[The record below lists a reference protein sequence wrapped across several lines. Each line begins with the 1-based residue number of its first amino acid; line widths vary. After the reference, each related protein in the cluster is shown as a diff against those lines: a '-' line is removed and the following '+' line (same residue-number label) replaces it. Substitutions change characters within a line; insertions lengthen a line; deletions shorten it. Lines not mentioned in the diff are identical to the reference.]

1 MQPTIV
7 ISGGFR
13 SGKTYLGSQ
22 LSQALN
28 IQDYAYADYLK
39 VLACR
44 MFPDKISEIY
54 AETKTPETR
63 ELLGVVRNKVFA
75 EYDENFFVDFV
86 HNKMKK
92 SNSGIITDCRFYR
105 EIKAISRDFPNAVWI
120 MVGPNASEYDVEVFY
135 KLADIHLPAKPITT
149 ITGLSEL
156 CQQIKEIANKS

>member
-1 MQPTIV
+1 MQIV

-13 SGKTYLGSQ
+13 TGKTYLGKQ
-22 LSQALN
+22 LSDALN

-39 VLACR
+39 ILACR

-63 ELLGVVRNKVFA
+63 ELLMDVRDKVFA
-75 EYDENFFVDFV
+75 EYDENFFIDFV

-105 EIKAISRDFPNAVWI
+105 EMGAVSKDFPDAVWI
-120 MVGPNASEYDVEVFY
+120 MVGETVDEYDVGTFY

-149 ITGLSEL
+149 ITGLNNL
-156 CQQIKEIANKS
+156 CQQIKEIANKF